1 LGVLLFYSKWRQ
13 QPVWWA
19 LVGMFGAAFI
29 GFFSK
34 EDALMVL
41 PLIALYEFFIRR
53 ENLIALTKQKAFQ
66 IPAFALGA
74 LAVIYLALRQ
84 SIISGFNQGQ
94 RENGF
99 TGWLSTLPVIFTTY
113 LRQLVWPDPMC
124 VDQPVD
130 YSAGFGIAFWLSI
143 LALAA
148 CGAVLFVRRETWSRW
163 QFALSFFFIALAPV
177 SGLIPINQPRAD
189 RFLYLPS
196 VAAALAVGWL
206 WDWTQARWRT
216 GCLTFLAASLSWY
229 GWRSWDYSKTFLSET
244 ALWKNVL
251 VVNPKSYRG
260 YANLAA
266 NANNCGQP
274 QMALEIVEKSL
285 AIHPTYP
292 EGWVIKAY
300 ALESL
305 GKLPEAETFYRRAI
319 ESGGEDPRWLY
330 LLADLLQR
338 EKQFGEAEIYYDRIA
353 QLRPNYLEAR
363 YAAGLLAIQMNE
375 PEKAEAHMTAAL
387 QTDPSNK
394 QACEILEILHRQH

>member
-1 LGVLLFYSKWRQ
+1 MLLFYGKWRQ

-84 SIISGFNQGQ
+84 SIISGCNQGQ

-163 QFALSFFFIALAPV
+163 QFALSFFLLR
-177 SGLIPINQPRAD
+177 S
-189 RFLYLPS
+189 LPS
-196 VAAALAVGWL
+196 PASFQSISRGPTVSSICQVWL
-206 WDWTQARWRT
+206 RHWPSD
-216 GCLTFLAASLSWY
+216 GCGIGRKRAGAPAASPFSPLRCH
-229 GWRSWDYSKTFLSET
+229 GM
-244 ALWKNVL
+244 AGVL
-251 VVNPKSYRG
+251 G
-260 YANLAA
+260 II
-266 NANNCGQP
+266 Q
-274 QMALEIVEKSL
+274 
-285 AIHPTYP
+285 
-292 EGWVIKAY
+292 
-300 ALESL
+300 
-305 GKLPEAETFYRRAI
+305 RR
-319 ESGGEDPRWLY
+319 
-330 LLADLLQR
+330 
-338 EKQFGEAEIYYDRIA
+338 F
-353 QLRPNYLEAR
+353 
-363 YAAGLLAIQMNE
+363 
-375 PEKAEAHMTAAL
+375 
-387 QTDPSNK
+387 
-394 QACEILEILHRQH
+394 